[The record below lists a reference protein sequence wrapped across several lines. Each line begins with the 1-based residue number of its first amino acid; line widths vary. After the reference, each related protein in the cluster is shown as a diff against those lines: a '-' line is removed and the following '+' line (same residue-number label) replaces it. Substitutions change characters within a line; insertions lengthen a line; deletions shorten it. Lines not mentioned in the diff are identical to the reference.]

1 MFESRNRPFAPALAA
16 ALAGIVLAGCHASS
30 EGPES
35 PPPPTEVATA
45 RFDLAGVLPSSTN
58 LLIGS
63 DDLTLNI
70 PAAASAFRP
79 LVAALNGLDGWS
91 TTAGVDTS
99 FTLPI
104 DASSIG
110 ASSIKIVKFYMNP
123 RLQVPANP
131 ADPAQALAYLP
142 TGATSP
148 VAGPPLAY
156 GTDFTAEVTQEP
168 ESAGKILRITPL
180 KPLEFS
186 RGPAVTGGKVLNI
199 GYTVILTNSLKAT
212 NGQAYGP
219 DTFYAAI
226 KSAPADC
233 SSFTDATQK
242 QVCQITKANLGVA
255 AAASG
260 TSADSVVLSWTFSTQ
275 SIDDSLNVVAL
286 TATPKPTLIV
296 PAYNALL
303 GRILTTKD
311 ANAALPGKANIYLGS
326 TQLPYYL
333 TAATTTSDAAA
344 SAAVLSSF
352 WQASGPPP
360 APFTNTARP
369 YWLTMFNPAP
379 AATSMVTVPLLVTVP
394 NATSACGGV
403 VPTGGWPV
411 VIVQHGIGG
420 DRSQALAMADSMAE
434 ACTIVIGMD
443 LPLHGL
449 TVAYDPNPANPNP
462 LSKVS
467 CAGPLAAGNA
477 ACLGARER
485 TFDVDLV
492 RNSATTVA
500 VPDGL
505 IDASGTHFINLSSPL
520 TSRDNLR
527 QGEADLIQ
535 LTKSI
540 SCTPSCGLTVAQ
552 AAPGSLP
559 AGPVAVNTT
568 HVSYVGLS
576 LGAIVGGSHLHFV
589 NDVAAA
595 TLSAPGGVITQLLL
609 DSESFG
615 PSIRAGLSAKGL
627 TPYVLGQYVR
637 DIQAVI
643 DSGDPINHIADATA
657 LHPTYLQKVIGDRV
671 VPNSATDRLIAK
683 GGFAKV
689 SSGMVPVLPGSPKY
703 VAFPYG
709 THGSLFS
716 PAGCLT
722 DVAIKDDPAKVT
734 LCQKTT
740 AEMQRQAVIFTSQAA
755 PGGVGSAVVVTDTSV
770 VQP

>member
-16 ALAGIVLAGCHASS
+16 ALAGIALGGCHASS
-30 EGPES
+30 DGPES
-35 PPPPTEVATA
+35 PPPPTDLATA
-45 RFDLAGVLPSSTN
+45 RFDLATGVLPSATN
-58 LLIGS
+58 LLIGPE
-63 DDLTLNI
+63 DYTLNL
-70 PAAASAFRP
+70 PAAMSSFRP
-79 LVAALNGLDGWS
+79 LVAALNAVDGWS

-123 RLQVPANP
+123 SLQVPASP
-131 ADPAQALAYLP
+131 ADPAQAAAYLP

-148 VAGPPLAY
+148 VIDVLDWGS
-156 GTDFTAEVTQEP
+156 DFTAEVTQEP
-168 ESAGKILRITPL
+168 ESEGKILRITPL

-186 RGPAVTGGKVLNI
+186 KGPAVTGGKVLNI
-199 GYTVILTNSLKAT
+199 GYTVLLTSSLKT
-212 NGQAYGP
+212 TDGRAYGP
-219 DTFYAAI
+219 DTLYAAI
-226 KSAPADC
+226 KSAPANC
-233 SSFTDATQK
+233 SSFTDATQNK
-242 QVCQITKANLGVA
+242 VCLITKANLGVA
-255 AAASG
+255 AAASS
-260 TSADSVVLSWTFSTQ
+260 TTADSVILSWTFSTQ
-275 SIDDSLNVVAL
+275 SIDDPLNVVAL

-369 YWLTMFNPAP
+369 YWLTMFNPVP
-379 AATSMVTVPLLVTVP
+379 AATSTVTVPLLVTVP

-403 VPTGGWPV
+403 MPAGGWPIV
-411 VIVQHGIGG
+411 VVQHGITG
-420 DRSQALAMADSMAE
+420 DRSQALAMADSMAD
-434 ACTIVIGMD
+434 ACTIVVGMD

-449 TVAYDPNPANPNP
+449 TVAFDPNPANPNP

-467 CAGPLAAGNA
+467 CAGPLATGNA
-477 ACLGARER
+477 ACIGGARER

-500 VPDGL
+500 VPDGA
-505 IDASGTHFINLSSPL
+505 IDPSGTHFINLASPL

-527 QGEADLIQ
+527 QAEADLIQ
-535 LTKSI
+535 LTKSL
-540 SCTPSCGLTVAQ
+540 PGLTVAQ

-559 AGPVAVNTT
+559 AGPVTVNAT
-568 HVSYVGLS
+568 HISYVGLS

-595 TLSAPGGVITQLLL
+595 TLSVPGGVITQLLL
-609 DSESFG
+609 DSQSFG
-615 PSIRAGLSAKGL
+615 PAITAGLSARGL
-627 TPYVLGQYVR
+627 VPGGYVFGQFMR
-637 DIQAVI
+637 DFQTVI

-657 LHPTYLQKVIGDRV
+657 LHPMYLQKVIGDRV
-671 VPNSATDRLIAK
+671 VPNNATDRLIAR
-683 GGFAKV
+683 GGFTKV
-689 SSGMVPVLPGSPKY
+689 SSGMAPVLPGSPKY

-716 PAGCLT
+716 PGGCLT
-722 DVAIKDDPAKVT
+722 DAAIKDDPAKVL

-740 AEMQRQAVIFTSQAA
+740 AEMQRQTVIFTSQAA
-755 PGGVGSAVVVTDTSV
+755 PGGLGSAVVVTDTSV